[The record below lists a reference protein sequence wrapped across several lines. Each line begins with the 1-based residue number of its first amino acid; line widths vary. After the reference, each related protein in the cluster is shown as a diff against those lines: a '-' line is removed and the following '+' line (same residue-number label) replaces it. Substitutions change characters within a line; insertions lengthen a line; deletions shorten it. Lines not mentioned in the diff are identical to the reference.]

1 MTGPTPQTP
10 YESRDTFR
18 TPDPADLSQS
28 RPTGW
33 SAWDYREDS
42 GVTGAALAGYRV
54 EATDGH
60 IGKVDSASTE
70 VAPVTWSSTPGRGS
84 SVRRSC
90 CRPASSTTWTTTT
103 TRSTWTARRSRSS
116 PLRSST
122 RNGTA
127 TRSTATRSVATTAT
141 RTPRRV
147 RSHRRAPDGGPRSA
161 NGRWSC
167 SSTGRYSSA
176 GGDDAQ
182 LPVLGHLQL
191 P

>member
-70 VAPVTWSSTPGRGS
+70 VGAGYLVVDTGPWIFGKKVLLPAGVVNNVDHDDHKVYVDRTKEQIKSAPEFDEERHGDPVYRDKIGSYYGDSYTTPS
-84 SVRRSC
+84 QIA
-90 CRPASSTTWTTTT
+90 P
-103 TRSTWTARRSRSS
+103 
-116 PLRSST
+116 
-122 RNGTA
+122 
-127 TRSTATRSVATTAT
+127 
-141 RTPRRV
+141 PR
-147 RSHRRAPDGGPRSA
+147 A
-161 NGRWSC
+161 
-167 SSTGRYSSA
+167 
-176 GGDDAQ
+176 
-182 LPVLGHLQL
+182 
-191 P
+191 